1 MNKQIFSLP
10 CKQGHFF
17 IIYESSMRKL
27 LETQTI
33 QKMKRRRER
42 SSARIIIFWLAQSF
56 LVRMRRRNFR
66 RVQRLTRFL
75 KISPKKEFYQ
85 KMWSEKNVYKI
96 ALHLVNLLNLKGL
109 RSHGTIFMTWWS
121 AVFVVLLA
129 ASNKHQLFI
138 WPAAESCCFD
148 RRVSWLQRSG
158 QIGVHSMK
166 DRY

>member
-1 MNKQIFSLP
+1 MLILTQKPFYFCTPRLKIRQHVLP
-10 CKQGHFF
+10 
-17 IIYESSMRKL
+17 Y
-27 LETQTI
+27 
-33 QKMKRRRER
+33 RER

-56 LVRMRRRNFR
+56 LVRMRRRNFL

-85 KMWSEKNVYKI
+85 KMWSEKNVHNI

-158 QIGVHSMK
+158 LIGVHSMQ

>member
-1 MNKQIFSLP
+1 MLKYSKITV
-10 CKQGHFF
+10 C
-17 IIYESSMRKL
+17 YYSSMRKL

-85 KMWSEKNVYKI
+85 KMWSEKNVYKVASSPSTTRFKRTPFSRNYFYDMMI
-96 ALHLVNLLNLKGL
+96 CGLCGVASCIQQTLAIHLTSCWELLFWPA
-109 RSHGTIFMTWWS
+109 RQ
-121 AVFVVLLA
+121 LA
-129 ASNKHQLFI
+129 AAF
-138 WPAAESCCFD
+138 
-148 RRVSWLQRSG
+148 RSDLSTQSVRPLLG
-158 QIGVHSMK
+158 
-166 DRY
+166 RL